1 MIRVRAS
8 RAVSRRLLRS
18 DRMVCTEVAR
28 RGHWS
33 ERFID
38 ALFLALRGERWH
50 CLDCSI
56 WESNQRGSVV
66 DELRRSGLL

>member
-1 MIRVRAS
+1 M
-8 RAVSRRLLRS
+8 L
-18 DRMVCTEVAR
+18 CTEIFL
-28 RGHWS
+28 RGHEA

-38 ALFLALRGERWH
+38 AFFLAVRGERWH

-56 WESNQRGSVV
+56 WESNQRLDLI